1 MMDSETLGAA
11 ISITTAQA
19 AAAEAAADRAEAA
32 VAQLDPEWTVSVTG
46 TKISFDKEEA

>member
-1 MMDSETLGAA
+1 MDLETLGAA
-11 ISITTAQA
+11 VILTAEQA

-46 TKISFDKEEA
+46 TKLSFTKEDA